1 MGYNDYDE
9 RGRMY
14 QEDDDN
20 HPGMYDD
27 IDLDFAVPGSNSA
40 LRATRNQGGRCGSCR
55 GKVGMRD
62 HYCKHC
68 AASLNPRVNPCGLCG
83 RKDLLTDDDVKKE
96 YVCDG
101 CADARER
108 GGYCYGEY

>member
-1 MGYNDYDE
+1 LSAVEIHPEGIMGYNDYDE

-40 LRATRNQGGRCGSCR
+40 LRATRNQGGRS
-55 GKVGMRD
+55 
-62 HYCKHC
+62 
-68 AASLNPRVNPCGLCG
+68 S
-83 RKDLLTDDDVKKE
+83 DLLDTFVMP
-96 YVCDG
+96 VLQ
-101 CADARER
+101 RESGAATVEGSIR
-108 GGYCYGEY
+108 A